1 VSSGII
7 PKKTP
12 ISLKEQK
19 KMNPVN
25 EMKKMVV
32 ARVNGEEI
40 NQFQLENAAEAIKAG
55 MKTEG
60 MRRDGKTSG
69 KSTADHQMKSFAL
82 QKLIER
88 ELLFQEAKKLKI
100 KVEEKEMEGILKKSM
115 ESFPSENHFKV
126 SLVMSGISLE
136 EYKRQLTYDMTVN
149 KVAAQ
154 KVEALRKDTTPEEV
168 RTYYATNK
176 SRFVTP
182 EFVEISYLFIKC
194 NQFAA
199 EKEKKE
205 PQENLEKLRKSKEDF
220 AELVKKHSQA
230 PNASQGG
237 YIGKVRR
244 GELHP
249 YLEIAAFKT
258 PVNQVSEVVK
268 TEDGFYLIKVHNKKK
283 EGEVLT
289 FEQVKD
295 DLKRELDNQRGIT
308 ILADYV
314 EQLKKKAKI
323 MILDKSLEGPAV

>member
-1 VSSGII
+1 
-7 PKKTP
+7 
-12 ISLKEQK
+12 
-19 KMNPVN
+19 MNPIN

-32 ARVNGEEI
+32 ARVNGVEI
-40 NQFQLENAAEAIKAG
+40 NQFQVENAAEAVKAG

-69 KSTADHQMKSFAL
+69 KSGIDQKMKIFSL

-88 ELLFQEAKKLKI
+88 ELLFQEAKKLKV
-100 KVEEKEMEGILKKSM
+100 KVGEKEMEDVLKKSM
-115 ESFPSENHFKV
+115 AGFPSEGHFKA
-126 SLVMSGISLE
+126 SLVMSGITLD
-136 EYKRQLTYDMTVN
+136 EYRKQLTYDMTVN
-149 KVAAQ
+149 KVAAH
-154 KVEALRKDTTPEEV
+154 KVESLRKDTSPEEV
-168 RTYYATNK
+168 RTYYEENK
-176 SRFVTP
+176 NTFVTP
-182 EFVEISYLFIKC
+182 EFVEMSYLFITC

-199 EKEKKE
+199 EKERKDA
-205 PQENLEKLRKSKEDF
+205 QEKLEKLSKSKEDF
-220 AELVKKHSQA
+220 AELAKKHSQA

-237 YIGKVRR
+237 YVGKVRR

-258 PVNQVSEVVK
+258 PVNQVSEVAR
-268 TEDGFYLIKVHNKKK
+268 TEDGFYLIKVHQKKK

-323 MILDKSLEGPAV
+323 QIVDKTLEGPTA

>member
-1 VSSGII
+1 
-7 PKKTP
+7 
-12 ISLKEQK
+12 
-19 KMNPVN
+19 MNPI
-25 EMKKMVV
+25 ETLKKNVV
-32 ARVNGEEI
+32 AKVNGVEI
-40 NQFQLENAAEAIKAG
+40 NQFQLENAAEAFKAG

-69 KSTADHQMKSFAL
+69 KSGIDQKVKILAL

-100 KVEEKEMEGILKKSM
+100 TVKEQEMEEVLKKGM
-115 ESFPSENHFKV
+115 AGFPSEGHFKA
-126 SLVMSGISLE
+126 SLVMSGISLD

-149 KVAAQ
+149 KVAAH
-154 KVEALRKDTTPEEV
+154 KVESLRKDTAPEEV
-168 RTYYATNK
+168 RAYYEANK

-182 EFVEISYLFIKC
+182 EFVEMSYLFITC

-199 EKEKKE
+199 EKDKKDAQEK
-205 PQENLEKLRKSKEDF
+205 LEKLIKSKEDF
-220 AELVKKHSQA
+220 AELAKKHSQA

-237 YIGKVRR
+237 YVGKVRR

-268 TEDGFYLIKVHNKKK
+268 TEDGFYLIKVHQKKK

-289 FEQVKD
+289 FEQVKN

-323 MILDKSLEGPAV
+323 VIVDKTLEGTET